1 MELIHI
7 ANATFSSLSF
17 KIKHSLENLASKQK
31 LSGLLKSRR
40 GARWHRQ
47 ADHTTVARSRQRMR
61 EPSCWYVGSHELASS
76 RVSRV
81 TGGRYHK
88 LVEPA
93 GIEPATFWLQTRR
106 SPS

>member
-17 KIKHSLENLASKQK
+17 KTKHSLENLASKQK

-40 GARWHRQ
+40 CAGQRRLTTRQ
-47 ADHTTVARSRQRMR
+47 VARSRQHML
-61 EPSCWYVGSHELASS
+61 EPSMLVRMSS
-76 RVSRV
+76 RHHAPLVQA
-81 TGGRYHK
+81 GGE

-93 GIEPATFWLQTRR
+93 GIEPATSWLQTRR

>member
-7 ANATFSSLSF
+7 HANATFPSLR
-17 KIKHSLENLASKQK
+17 KIIIFSLENLASKQK
-31 LSGLLKSRR
+31 LSGFLKSRR
-40 GARWHRQ
+40 CARWHRRQ
-47 ADHTTVARSRQRMR
+47 PHDKSRDHASPCRNLRWVRM
-61 EPSCWYVGSHELASS
+61 SS
-76 RVSRV
+76 RHHACFVSRD
-81 TGGRYHK
+81 GRV

>member
-17 KIKHSLENLASKQK
+17 KTKHSLENLASKQK

-40 GARWHRQ
+40 CAGQRRLTTRQ
-47 ADHTTVARSRQRMR
+47 VARSRQHMLEPVRSRQFGRSSLLVRM
-61 EPSCWYVGSHELASS
+61 SS
-76 RVSRV
+76 RHHAPLVQA
-81 TGGRYHK
+81 GGE

-93 GIEPATFWLQTRR
+93 GIEPATSWLQT
-106 SPS
+106 

>member
-7 ANATFSSLSF
+7 ANATFSSS
-17 KIKHSLENLASKQK
+17 KENTSLENLASKQK

-40 GARWHRQ
+40 CAGQRRLTTRQ
-47 ADHTTVARSRQRMR
+47 VARSRQHML
-61 EPSCWYVGSHELASS
+61 EPSMLVRMSS
-76 RVSRV
+76 RHHAPLVQA
-81 TGGRYHK
+81 GGE

-93 GIEPATFWLQTRR
+93 GIEPATSWLQTRR